1 MSSATL
7 KLDNKEI
14 PLPVMVGTEGE
25 RAIDTRKLRADTGF
39 VAYDQGYGNT
49 ASCESAITFLD
60 GDAGVLRH
68 RGYPI
73 EQLAAHSDF
82 VETAYLII
90 YGELPTPTQRKDFG
104 LLIRINAAIETQMQK
119 IFEGFPKDAPP
130 MAMLSSIVGS
140 LAAHYPQLATNNFE
154 ADLKNF
160 DLAAA
165 IAISKIR
172 TIGAMIYRYQRGLSY
187 IGPRQELPFC
197 ENFLHMM
204 FSESDKDY
212 VATPEV
218 AKALN
223 LLLLLH
229 ADHEQNCSTSTVRM
243 VGSSAANM
251 FTSISAGISA
261 LSGPLHGG
269 ANTAVMGMLQAI
281 HDEGDDGTRFIA
293 AAKSGSKSNRLMG
306 FGHAVY
312 KNFDPR
318 AKIIGKACDE
328 VLKQLGIDDPL
339 LAIAKNLE
347 QAALKDDYFL
357 SRKLY
362 PGYIVVNMELN
373 DDTWFLVRE
382 TPGIGDFTGSAGKPS
397 PMPDHEIEKIL
408 KASRPDE
415 EGAAAVRTG
424 IPFKIGDR
432 VRVKEGNF
440 QNFEGDVA
448 SIDQAN
454 GRVTVTFLFF
464 GRSTPIEIPH
474 WQIEAI

>member
-7 KLDNKEI
+7 KIDDKEFT
-14 PLPVMVGTEGE
+14 LPVMVGTEGE
-25 RAIDTRKLRADTGF
+25 RAIDTRKLRADTGV

-49 ASCESAITFLD
+49 ASCESSITYLD
-60 GDAGVLRH
+60 GEVGVLRH

-73 EQLAAHSDF
+73 EQLAAYSDF

-90 YGELPTPTQRKDFG
+90 YGELPNATQRKDFG
-104 LLIRINAAIETQMQK
+104 LLIRINAGIETQMQK

-130 MAMLSSIVGS
+130 MALLSSIVGS

-154 ADLKNF
+154 TDLKNF

-172 TIGAMIYRYQRGLSY
+172 TIGAMIYRYQRGLPY
-187 IGPRQELPFC
+187 VGPRQELSFC
-197 ENFLHMM
+197 DNFLHMM
-204 FSESDKDY
+204 FSEPGSDY
-212 VATPEV
+212 TVAPEV

-293 AAKSGSKSNRLMG
+293 AAKSGSKSNHLMG

-328 VLKQLGIDDPL
+328 VLKKLGIDDPL

-357 SRKLY
+357 ARKLY
-362 PGYIVVNMELN
+362 PNVDFYS
-373 DDTWFLVRE
+373 
-382 TPGIGDFTGSAGKPS
+382 GIIMRA
-397 PMPDHEIEKIL
+397 I
-408 KASRPDE
+408 
-415 EGAAAVRTG
+415 G
-424 IPFKIGDR
+424 IPMNMFTVIFAIGRAPGQIANWREVAANPKGRIYRPRQIYVGPTKRDYVPIKDR
-432 VRVKEGNF
+432 
-440 QNFEGDVA
+440 
-448 SIDQAN
+448 
-454 GRVTVTFLFF
+454 
-464 GRSTPIEIPH
+464 
-474 WQIEAI
+474 

>member
-7 KLDNKEI
+7 KIDEKEFT
-14 PLPVMVGTEGE
+14 LPVMVGTEGE
-25 RAIDTRKLRADTGF
+25 RAIDTRKLRADTGV

-49 ASCESAITFLD
+49 ASCESAITYLD
-60 GDAGVLRH
+60 GEVGVLRH

-90 YGELPTPTQRKDFG
+90 YGELPNATQRKDFG
-104 LLIRINAAIETQMQK
+104 LLIRINAGIETQMQK

-130 MAMLSSIVGS
+130 MALLSSIVGS

-154 ADLKNF
+154 TDLKNF

-172 TIGAMIYRYQRGLSY
+172 TIGAMIYRYQRGLPY
-187 IGPRQELPFC
+187 VGPRQELSFC
-197 ENFLHMM
+197 DNFLHMM
-204 FSESDKDY
+204 FSKPDSDY
-212 VATPEV
+212 VVAPEV

-328 VLKQLGIDDPL
+328 VLKKLGIDDPL

-357 SRKLY
+357 ARKLY
-362 PGYIVVNMELN
+362 PNVDFYS
-373 DDTWFLVRE
+373 
-382 TPGIGDFTGSAGKPS
+382 GIIMRA
-397 PMPDHEIEKIL
+397 I
-408 KASRPDE
+408 
-415 EGAAAVRTG
+415 G
-424 IPFKIGDR
+424 IPMNMFTVIFAIGRAPGQIANWREVAANPKGRIYRPRQVYVGPAKRDY
-432 VRVKEGNF
+432 VPMKER
-440 QNFEGDVA
+440 A
-448 SIDQAN
+448 
-454 GRVTVTFLFF
+454 
-464 GRSTPIEIPH
+464 
-474 WQIEAI
+474 